1 MQDFM
6 GFGQQEEVPVVAVIE
21 DVPFSNAPQSDLM
34 DQFSGMNL
42 ESKKEPES
50 NN

>member
-6 GFGQQEEVPVVAVIE
+6 GFGQQEEVPVAVIE
-21 DVPFSNAPQSDLM
+21 DDVPFSNAPQSDLM